1 MGNLNFS
8 TTMVYFGISEK
19 MKIRAMGKITDS
31 SITTIPK
38 ERKQDKGMA
47 ASLCGIKPIKGKK

>member
-1 MGNLNFS
+1 
-8 TTMVYFGISEK
+8 MVYFGISEK